1 MKGILFNHLETFTN
15 STLSPQ
21 AWIEL
26 CEGLPLQTQERFI
39 ANQTYP
45 DSDLY
50 ILVEGIAEKAKL
62 SVPNVYKAFG
72 KMSIFQLME
81 KHSAIISSYK
91 TAKELLKDLNFMHFT
106 KVRDLYTETELPY
119 FIPQTVDSDHFL
131 LRYVSKRKMCF
142 YLEGAI
148 EGAAAFFN
156 EQLSY
161 TQTQC
166 TQQGAKFCEFRI
178 AE

>member
-1 MKGILFNHLETFTN
+1 MKGILFNHLESFAN
-15 STLSPQ
+15 STLSPR

-26 CEGLPLQTQERFI
+26 CEGLPLQTKERFV

-45 DSDLY
+45 DADLY
-50 ILVEGIAEKAKL
+50 TLVEGIAQKANL
-62 SVPNVYKAFG
+62 SIPDVYKAFG
-72 KMSIFQLME
+72 KLSISQLME
-81 KHSAIISSYK
+81 KHSEIISTYK
-91 TAKELLKDLNFMHFT
+91 TAKDLLKDLNFMHFT

-119 FIPQTVDSDHFL
+119 FMPQTVDSDYFL

-156 EQLSY
+156 EKLSY

-166 TQQGAKFCEFRI
+166 TQTGAKFCEFRI
-178 AE
+178 SE